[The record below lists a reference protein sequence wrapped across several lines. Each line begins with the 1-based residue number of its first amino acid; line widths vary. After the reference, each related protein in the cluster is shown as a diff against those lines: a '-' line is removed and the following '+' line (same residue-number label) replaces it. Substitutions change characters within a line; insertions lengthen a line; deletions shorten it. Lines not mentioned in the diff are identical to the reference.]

1 MWEIEVKR
9 WWRKTWSPFTL
20 VLVGAVILWLLG
32 YDGSDS
38 GAIPLMTCLIVGA
51 GGYLTYLETRASPP
65 PKNKG
70 GGVDS
75 LAVIVRQSMAAAN
88 DL

>member
-51 GGYLTYLETRASPP
+51 GGYLTYLETRALPP

-70 GGVDS
+70 GT
-75 LAVIVRQSMAAAN
+75 AFH
-88 DL
+88 